1 MFGIG
6 GPELVII
13 LVVALIVIGP
23 QKLPQMMRSLGKGL
37 AEFKRMGNDVKST
50 LDMEVDRAE
59 SEARK
64 REVDAELARRKEAAK
79 QAEEEPASAEKA
91 STESEPATETASAPG
106 PESSGEGEK
115 EKA

>member
-50 LDMEVDRAE
+50 LDLEVDRAE

-64 REVDAELARRKEAAK
+64 REVDTELARRKEAAK
-79 QAEEEPASAEKA
+79 KAEEESASTDEA
-91 STESEPATETASAPG
+91 STENEPAAETASAPG

>member
-79 QAEEEPASAEKA
+79 QAEEEPVSAEKA